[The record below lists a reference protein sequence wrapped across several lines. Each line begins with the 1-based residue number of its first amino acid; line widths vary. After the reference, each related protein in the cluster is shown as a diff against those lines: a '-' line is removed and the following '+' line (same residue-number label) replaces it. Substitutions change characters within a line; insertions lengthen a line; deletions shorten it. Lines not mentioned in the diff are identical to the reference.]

1 MPWTWTSENLLVASM
16 ALLVLSTVF
25 SFYSAVA
32 VWAGLSSRHWF
43 VRAAVV
49 VAALLLLLPPRTYEP
64 AALFMAHAVIVIAT
78 LTVIRFL
85 QARRSGDGEGRC
97 LGIRLRFRLAD
108 ILLAIIIV
116 GAMTAIGA
124 HVFRQPLL
132 FGTLN
137 ILLLITFLTAA
148 STLAAAWLALG
159 RSWLLARLIVFALV
173 VAAGGV
179 YWYWYGGFFLG
190 VFLFTIGEE
199 GMAAL
204 LSFVC
209 SLVFLAWL
217 LLWRVAGFL
226 SKWRYLSAAEPT
238 SRWIRRFS
246 QATIVLLVP
255 AISVA
260 MLFIYREVARP
271 LPPKEAVAANPNGY
285 NDLLRAADRL
295 SNVLVPLADETT
307 PASAAAFV
315 ASHQAA
321 LKQIRTGLSRECQVP
336 LSYTTD
342 DLSDSSD
349 SWQLARALNIEA
361 EVAANEGRMADAARI
376 GVDCMRLGKAVSRGG
391 LEIHWFHGYFTESFG
406 VPRVAEVSRGLTA
419 DECREVVDAMDA
431 IDSEREA
438 LSAVRQRNHTWS
450 QRVWGWR
457 YTLARAVGAREGV
470 AGEIDYTWIG
480 VRNVASMRLLQA
492 DLAIRAFRLEHNR
505 YPDRLD
511 ELIPSLL
518 RKIPV
523 DPYCDKPLVYR
534 REGNEYLLYGAGGN
548 GVDDGGQRVSWE
560 QYIEGKGDLFL
571 DTLTES
577 Y

>member
-1 MPWTWTSENLLVASM
+1 
-16 ALLVLSTVF
+16 VLSTVF

-32 VWAGLSSRHWF
+32 VWAGLSRRHWF

-64 AALFMAHAVIVIAT
+64 AVLFMAHAGIVIAS
-78 LTVIRFL
+78 LTVIRFV
-85 QARRSGDGEGRC
+85 QARRSGVEEGRRP
-97 LGIRLRFRLAD
+97 GIRLRFRLAD
-108 ILLAIIIV
+108 MLLAIIIV
-116 GAMTAIGA
+116 GAMTAMGA
-124 HVFRQPLL
+124 HVYRQPLL

-137 ILLLITFLTAA
+137 ILLFATFSTAA
-148 STLAAAWLALG
+148 STLAAAWLVLG

-173 VAAGGV
+173 VAAGGI
-179 YWYWYGGFFLG
+179 YWYWYGLFFLN
-190 VFLFTIGEE
+190 VFLSSFGDE
-199 GMAAL
+199 GMAAF
-204 LSFVC
+204 LSCVC

-217 LLWRVAGFL
+217 LLLRVAGFL

-238 SRWIRRFS
+238 SRWIRRLS

-255 AISVA
+255 AISTA

-271 LPPKEAVAANPNGY
+271 LPPKETVAANPNGH
-285 NDLLRAADRL
+285 NDLLQAADRL
-295 SNVLVPLADETT
+295 NDVLVPLADETP

-315 ASHQAA
+315 ARHQAA

-336 LSYTTD
+336 LSYNID
-342 DLSDSSD
+342 DMSGFIESF
-349 SWQLARALNIEA
+349 QLARALDIEA

-376 GVDCMRLGKAVSRGG
+376 GVDCMRLGNAVSEGG
-391 LEIHWFHGYFTESFG
+391 LQIDCFYGDYIESFG
-406 VPRVAEVSRGLTA
+406 FRRVAEVSHGLTA
-419 DECREVVDAMDA
+419 DECREVVDAIDV
-431 IDSEREA
+431 IDSAREA
-438 LSAVRQRNHTWS
+438 LSAVRQRNHAWS
-450 QRVWGWR
+450 QHVWGWR
-457 YTLARAVGAREGV
+457 YTLARAVGARAGV

-480 VRNVASMRLLQA
+480 VRNVASMRLLQTE
-492 DLAIRAFRLEHNR
+492 LAIRAFRLEHNR
-505 YPDRLD
+505 YPDGLD
-511 ELIPSLL
+511 ELVPSLL

-548 GVDDGGQRVSWE
+548 GVDDGGQRVPWE

-577 Y
+577 R